1 MIRGRS
7 VLPCLRALLLLGAL
21 GAFRL
26 LAAPLDLVQSPASS
40 GYFTAL
46 VNDAFDGVGA
56 ASFADDW
63 SFEAETGDLLNVR
76 LEAAVGNS
84 RPKLRLLNA
93 TNTVLVTFDGSTDG
107 VAAMQGYRFTTPGT
121 YRVRVYTDNQ
131 ISAYGMRADLAR
143 GIDLET
149 EANDSAVAADPVTP
163 QVGAASF
170 DFAAGGLIPS
180 TDTAGDVWSL
190 GLAPAGSQL
199 SVTALLPSSSL
210 TSGDVSLQLS
220 ERTLADRAL
229 DLTNTTYAT
238 IAHNSVFDAIESA
251 RALTIEAWVN
261 IRSWPQGYYTILD
274 KYEQTGD
281 WGWVFG
287 VQNGSGG
294 LSFWSG
300 NNVRATADITPSTGV
315 WHHIAVTY
323 DHAANQVRFYLDGQ
337 LIATKA
343 SPGVLTDT
351 TGEPA
356 YIGFSPSGGDEYSD
370 GPIAELRL
378 WNRALTT
385 GEIQANYSTAPTGS
399 ESGLVGLWRFDE
411 DSGTTSADATA
422 SGNAATLG
430 NGSGANV
437 PGWTTGAIRPQ
448 AAVGGTS
455 LVRSYFA
462 PTDLWLGISASAN
475 RGISARYLLDGALT
489 DATPLAVTAL
499 TFPSEGGATIDYIQ
513 SFTVTFDDELDP
525 VSANVLANY
534 DLRGA
539 GHDATL
545 GTGDDLVYTLASPAY
560 ASGTAITFNLADGP
574 LQPGPARLTIGLG
587 LKDRSGNTLAST
599 FTRNFTVQKLGA
611 FETEN
616 RSNNTFATAT
626 TLAAGG
632 IGSGFAGS
640 YEETAPTY
648 ATGGNNPYSLDAGDL
663 NGDGRTDLVTS
674 NWSAGSVSVFLGQ
687 ADGSFATAATYAA
700 PNNPYRVL
708 VRDLNSDGRADV
720 AVTRRNGAALRVFL
734 ANADGTLAA
743 GTDYTTPPGP
753 HGLVAVDFDAD
764 GDTDLATASYEGNA
778 VSVFLN
784 NGNGTFAA
792 AVNIAVTGGPTGLAV
807 GDLNGDT
814 RADLAVACYGTPATK
829 VLYRQGD
836 GTFTAGPEYTWTG
849 NVLSVAVGDLTGDG
863 RVDLF
868 AAQEYGSSVRQWM
881 QQGDGTLLEAA
892 AINLGGNAYTHVL
905 RVADY
910 DGDSDADL
918 LLGRSAAAWLLENTG
933 SGTLASPLYA
943 EVGSSARGVVV
954 ADFNGDGRRDLA
966 VAADGL
972 HRIQIFFGRGAQT
985 LASDGAGTLG
995 RGRGNLSSGSDV
1007 DYFSF
1012 SARAGDRVIVGS
1024 ETPGHGNAT
1033 GLYYRVYRPDGGEIA
1048 NMSSYNGTAQ
1058 TQFVAPVTG
1067 VYYVGVAVNYTYLG
1081 EYRFAVS
1088 AQPGTYGL
1096 ESEGN
1101 DSVGAADALSFTTG
1115 VGTLSASMGGALRYG
1130 DPGDVYALGF
1140 LSEGT
1145 QITLGATKPPSSGLV
1160 WILDVLNSSGT
1171 SVAAGAAGVTPLS
1184 YTVPGGLS
1192 GSFFA
1197 RIRAGSGADLLGL
1210 YGMSFTLADTQA
1222 PTITGTTLPAEGA
1235 TVSNYFDAFTL
1246 SFSENLEAASV
1257 NHLAHYDLRAAG
1269 TDGLFDTGDDVSYT
1283 ITLSGAYSTG
1293 LSQNYTIT
1301 DGPVQPGSYRFRA
1314 ATGLRDLYLNPLAAA
1329 YTRTFTITGVAPYIF
1344 ESRSNN
1350 TFATATVLAAGGI
1363 GSGFAGS
1370 YEDTAPTYATG
1381 GNNPYSLDAGDL
1393 NGDGRS
1399 DLVTS
1404 NWTAGTISV
1413 LLGNADGSF
1422 ATAATYAAP
1431 NNPYRVLVRDLNG
1444 DGRADVAVTRRNG
1457 AAMRVFLA
1465 NADGTLAAG
1474 TDYTTPAGP
1483 HGLIAV
1489 DLDAD
1494 GDTDLATASY
1504 EGNAVS
1510 VFLNNGNGTFAGAAN
1525 TSMAGGPTG
1534 LAVGDLD
1541 GDTRPDLAV
1550 ACYGTPATKV
1560 LYRQGDGTFTAGPEY
1575 TWTGNVLTVA
1585 VGDLTGDG
1593 RADLFAA
1600 QEYGS
1605 SVRVW
1610 TQQGDGTLLEAAA
1623 INLSGNAYT
1632 HVLRLLDSDADGDL
1646 ELVLGRANAAWIY
1659 ENLGGGTLASPLFAD
1674 VATNAR
1680 GIVAADFNGDGRRD
1694 LAVAADGYHRV
1705 QIFFGRGTQT
1715 LTTDGA
1721 GTLGQGRGNVSSGSD
1736 VDYFSFSARAGDRVI
1751 VGSETP
1757 DHGNATGLTFRS
1769 YRPDGGEIANHS
1781 SYNGTGQSQ
1790 FVAPVSGIYYVS
1802 VAFNYGYTGEYR
1814 FAVSAQPG
1822 TYGLESEDN
1831 ASVGAADPLSFTV
1844 GVGSLSAAMGGAL
1857 RFGDG
1862 GDIFALGYLTEG
1874 AEISLAASKPG
1885 SSNLVWILDVLNS
1898 SGTAVASASAGVAT
1912 LNHTVAV
1919 GQAGNYHARIRAN
1932 SGADLYGLYWL
1943 SIVVADTQA
1952 PTITADTLPAEGA
1965 TVTNFFDAFT
1975 LTFSENFQAT
1985 SVNNLAHYDLRAAGT
2000 DGVFDTGD
2008 DVGYALALSGAYA
2021 TGLSQAYAVTDGPLQ
2036 PGQYRFRAT
2045 TGLRDLYLNPL
2056 AASYTRT
2063 FTIAGVAPYIFESR
2077 SNNTFATATVLAA
2090 GGIGS
2095 AFSGSYEETAPTYA
2109 TGGNNPYDL
2118 ATGDINADGRPDLVT
2133 SNWSA
2138 GSVSVFLGQADG
2150 TFATAATYAAPNN
2163 PYRVVVRDLDGDGRA
2178 DVAVTRRN
2186 GAALRVFLANND
2198 GTLAAGTDYTTPA
2211 GPHGVIAVD
2220 VDADGDLDLATASR
2234 EGASVSV
2241 FLNNGNGTFAAAAN
2255 TAVTGGPTGLAVGN
2269 LNGDTRPD
2277 LAVACYDTPATKV
2290 LYRQVDGTFAAGPE
2304 YAWTGNVLTVAL
2316 GDITGDGRVDLFAAQ
2331 EYGSSV
2337 RQWTQHGD
2345 GTLVEGTAI
2354 NLGGNAYTHVMRL
2367 LDTDADGDLEF
2378 VLGRGNAAWI
2388 YENTGGGA
2396 LASPQVADV
2405 ATNARGIVAADFN
2418 GDGRRDLA
2426 VAADGY
2432 HRVQIF
2438 FGRGTQTLTID
2449 GAGTLGQG
2457 RGNVSSGSDVDFF
2470 SFSARAGD
2478 RVIVGSETPGHANAT
2493 GLYYRLYRPDGS
2505 EITNF
2510 ASYNGTGQSQLVA
2523 PISGVYYVSVAFNYG
2538 YTGEYRF
2545 AVSVQPGTFGLESE
2559 GNDSIGT
2566 ADPLVMAAG
2575 AGTRTATMGGAL
2587 RYGDPGD
2594 IFALGNLADA
2604 TQIALAATKPP
2615 SSNLTWILE
2624 VLNSSGTA
2632 VVTGAAGA
2640 TPVNYTVPGGGA
2652 GAFYARIRASSG
2664 ADLFGLYSLS
2674 VALTDTLAPTVTAS
2688 TLPAESSIGT
2698 TMFDR
2703 FDLSFSEDMDA
2714 SSVNALANY
2723 DLRAAGADALFGT
2736 GDDVVIPLVLTGTY
2750 SSGLG
2755 LTLRT
2760 ASGAPLA
2767 AGSLRFQ
2774 ALAGLRDVYA
2784 NALDPVYTRTFTIE
2798 QIAGFTFESEPNS
2811 TAGTAT
2817 PLVLAGSQPG
2827 LFGAGARGFLL
2838 AGSDTDF
2845 WSFDAQAGDRVHVI
2859 GETVGNPGA
2868 SGLNYQVLNP
2878 TGIAL
2883 ANLNAEYT
2891 GQWVSPLITI
2901 ATTGTHTVRVAP
2913 NYGYAGEYRFRI
2925 ILLRGGLQLE
2935 VEPNGT
2941 TATATPFA
2949 LTALGNNRSGE
2960 AAGVSR
2966 TSGELDYFNLGSI
2979 TAGNTVFLS
2988 TRQPSTST
2996 FVAVVSLYNST
3007 GVLMAEYTGGRTGDG
3022 VAQAPISATDTYYA
3036 LVRTSGST
3044 GGIACEY
3051 VLDVLVV
3058 PTADISFPNLQVT
3071 SLSPLPATG
3080 LQSGQATTVTFRI
3093 DNLGNLATGAV
3104 SWTDRVVLSTDMLY
3118 GNADD
3123 LEIAAA
3129 TRAGPLAS
3137 GANYTVNAPVTIP
3150 DGIAGSYYVIARTDH
3165 TNTVAEF
3172 VLEGDN
3178 ETVSD
3183 STIAI
3188 TRANYPDLRI
3198 EDLAVSEPDGS
3209 GVRTVTWTLANRGAG
3224 AAAGGFSDRLFVRNT
3239 TTSTTVADTIT
3250 PVGASIAAGAT
3261 VSRSG
3266 TFTANAAGTHA
3277 IEVTADPLGERYEW
3291 GASGHAAAETDNSA
3305 VTSVT
3310 VTSQFTIT
3318 LSADPSA
3325 GGSVGGAGSFAGG
3338 TNRTV
3343 TTTPNA
3349 PYVFLGWYEGA
3360 TLRSNNASY
3369 TFNLTANRDLVAR
3382 FVLPTYSIA
3391 TQASPL
3397 GAGTVTGGGT
3407 FEAGASVSLNATANA
3422 GYAFANWSEGA
3433 TNLGT
3438 TRPLAFS
3445 AAASR
3450 TIVADFVELH
3460 PTHVVTTATLPAGIA
3475 TVTGSGI
3482 YTNGQTATITAPTPV
3497 VSGDSE
3503 YTFKQFRLGGIVIGG
3518 AASFAKTFT
3527 TLDAATLEYIA
3538 EYEARPLKPSVINV
3552 GSNFGTA
3559 VPVAQDFRLTLRFDR
3574 AMDQTVAPVVELQS
3588 ANASSIPTVPGT
3600 GTWTTTDTFA
3610 VAPITVTSAQGG
3622 DFTARVSAARDT
3634 ALRAMDPA
3642 TVFSFSVDT
3651 MPPALPTLTQ
3661 GAVTATTAVVDWAGY
3676 AAPGDLAAFRVLR
3689 SGSAFASTTGLTPV
3703 ASLGAAARSFT
3714 VTGLALDTDVYVA
3727 VVPVD
3732 TAGNAATSVA
3742 PLVVRVASTVPPPVV
3757 STVAAP
3763 STNTA
3768 RIAWTYDSTSL
3779 LGFEG
3784 FKVYRAAS
3792 AFSSITGLTP
3802 IATLG
3807 AAVRSFDDTGLDRA
3821 QTHHYAVVGFNRLGE
3836 SLTAVTSQPWA
3847 DPLAGEISNDFTVVD
3862 PFIAIMQSLTITN
3875 GATFTVPPGTTVAF
3889 GPGAGITVQSGR
3901 LVADGTLFGPVH
3913 FTSLADVEDGAPLPG
3928 SWEGITLA
3936 DSTRTSVLRHTFVSY
3951 GKGVAVTAGTPTID
3965 VLAATWNTLGGLRL
3979 SGGATVSTTA
3989 AYLANNSAGAT
4000 ATGGATLTLT
4010 GSVLKN
4016 NTVNA
4021 SVSGAVLTAT
4031 DNWWGTGDAGAIAAL
4046 LSGPVDASAPLA
4058 GEPVLTRGIRSAD
4071 GATQT
4076 GSLDLALRLASL
4088 NAASYRVSEDSGFTG
4103 VLFVDVPRDPLSL
4116 DQHNGAPFAV
4126 TVPLSAGAGQ
4136 KTLFAQFRGPTGEV
4150 SPTASFA
4157 TTLITA
4163 GPAITAFSLTDGQV
4177 VTRPLQVTGSATT
4190 ALGLASIKLI
4200 VDDIEVANSPS
4211 SPLAARWDIR
4221 PLPAGTHRVRLEARD
4236 TAGNLAS
4243 RAVTVQVSPAV
4254 PPRPVITAP
4263 ATGTMTTSTS
4273 AIVSGTA
4280 EPFADIRITRNSL
4293 VVATVAA
4300 DAAGVF
4306 SAPAVP
4312 LVEGSNGLV
4321 ASAFDSV
4328 GVTDSVAVTVSSDS
4342 GAPSPVT
4349 LLPIEYR
4356 PGAGVFVDWTLPLS
4370 GESPTRFRIFWHT
4383 ASFTTPAEATGQTD
4397 LLPNTEATL
4406 TTVPDGLRYFGV
4418 VGYDAAGNASALSNV
4433 RSFTVDRTAPT
4444 FSVSFDQAMPVGPGT
4459 LVVTITASEA
4469 LDGAPLLL
4477 MRPSGGNLTAITLS
4491 PGAGLRYT
4499 ASFPVTTLSARSGA
4513 ASLAV
4518 SGTDLAGNAFTGP
4531 PTGPTLV
4538 FDVTKP
4544 TGVITTSVPA
4554 PVQTSSDVP
4563 VAIGLTLSEAPK
4575 AGTSPTLSFSP
4586 PEGPVIPLTLTGSG
4600 VNWAASLTLT
4610 SVMGNGNGTFL
4621 LQVEDAVGNAGT
4633 VLTGGGTLELYNT
4646 PTPTAPAVPGGVT
4659 IQPFEGG
4666 YIRLSWAAADQ
4677 AQSYRLYRESGA
4689 SADIPTTLVASDIT
4703 GLTFDDL
4710 PPADGPYRYAVRSY
4724 RLGAESTSSSVRAAT
4739 SDRTPPPA
4747 PTATTAAL
4755 GAGGINVQWTAGA
4768 GEVPAKF
4775 VLYRNGD
4782 AVREM
4787 SSASTGLV
4795 DSPPRGTMD
4804 YQIAA
4809 ADALGNE
4816 AFGPTATIDLPVGA
4830 ATGLLVVDD
4839 DLLGTTL
4846 TWNSGDATTTGY
4858 NVYRDGVKQN
4868 GAPLTARTFTDTFD
4882 AGNQPVTY
4890 GVTAL
4895 NASAQESA
4903 MRTVLVQPLA
4913 ATLSQNPSVDGA
4925 EQASVSR
4932 YFDSYRVVMTAG
4944 SGASAPVLIDTGEI
4958 VRAVTGDTTLTATF
4972 PVTATIAAGATH
4984 TTDFA
4989 VSAPAV
4995 TGQAQAVSLTLRSAN
5010 DGTGTSVHYRLLA
5023 EYAGAELP
5031 GVMLEV
5037 SAPVPPLAGG
5047 VSTFNITAYNR
5058 GHATADLVLRRVH
5071 DEPGDLSMQVITADG
5086 VLASTTPYEGT
5097 VSGVTIAPT
5106 GEQFLRL
5113 APGASVEIPFAG
5125 VFVPDALS
5133 EQPQV
5138 TFRARFQ
5145 AIYHDIGYTQQR
5157 IAGPLEG
5164 AMNSSLRLTPYTGTC
5179 FTDKSVYADNEP
5191 VLLSG
5196 QALDRV
5202 AGTPVPNVPLRV
5214 GIRFGSAVLYRAVT
5228 TDGTGAW
5235 SLSYT
5240 PTPGLAGSIVFW
5252 AAHPEIVDKL
5262 DQARITFHRMF
5273 VKPTRIE
5280 VTMSKNDT
5288 LDFDVGLLNLGDL
5301 PLTGS
5306 AVTARVYR
5314 MEDGVEVDVPTI
5326 TGSTRETP
5334 PASIAARAEPKIKL
5348 RLQAALDAP
5357 DDALVEFNFT
5367 TTQGATARLT
5377 GTISLRPALALLTA
5391 VSPTTGYVEAGLGR
5405 GQLRSVEVTVQNRG
5419 LRALT
5424 GVKLTPPA
5432 TIPWMQVNL
5441 ATDANGQV
5449 PMADIPVG
5457 GTRSFSVIF
5466 APPDTTAVGF
5476 YDDALTISGDNSV
5489 GTYRLNLFATV
5500 TSTLTG
5506 AVQFDV
5512 KNSLGDVVPNAS
5524 IWLRN
5529 ATLGTEVGPLTTDV
5543 NGRVTATNLMEGDW
5557 QWKTAASGHGSTQG
5571 VVTVVPNQT
5580 VGVETELSLNLVSV
5594 KFSVVPVP
5602 FTDYYEIKIEQ
5613 TFQTRTPIPN
5623 LVFSPPHT
5631 SLSIPAGWS
5640 GTLLYKLRNEGL
5652 RSAFGVDVKGMTLP
5666 TMSVQPLISYIPE
5679 LLAQQEIEIPVFFE
5693 YYGADAALAA
5703 QGGTRAPVA
5712 QLAAALQAVRN
5723 SEGGIVSS
5731 PLATAQSGS
5740 MYRPAGTIDDILDC
5754 YENFKYGTIT
5764 LSAAAYV
5771 DSVSGATYY
5780 LGVNATIDV
5789 DELLALICDG
5799 ECPSSWFGAGSIGTA
5814 ICNKVASK
5822 VVDYAGKKTETID
5835 LVCKAANAIKAI
5847 GCVAI
5852 NLPPAPP
5859 TTSTITGG
5867 WSGWGPGTVPPRYGP
5882 GGPGWTIGYTPGCFV
5897 AGTPVT
5903 MADGTTRAIETIA
5916 KGDQLRANAKGGSN
5930 PVAQPMKLTS
5940 DHVRELVFRTLGEA
5954 TAASRTLRLT
5964 HDHRVWIDGRGW
5976 VFAAQIAAGDRL
5988 HTETGG
5994 LVDVVSNTRLA
6005 GTHEVFSL
6013 VMENDNVFYAAGVLV
6028 EDQCSQLARPR
6039 PPASAQKEVTP

>member
-21 GAFRL
+21 GAIRL

-46 VNDAFDGVGA
+46 VNDAFDGIGS

-93 TNTVLVTFDGSTDG
+93 TNTVLFTFDGTTDG
-107 VAAMQGYRFTTPGT
+107 VAVMQGYRFTTPGT

-131 ISAYGMRADLAR
+131 VSAYAMRADLGR

-149 EANDSAVAADPVTP
+149 EANDAVATADPVTP

-170 DFAAGGLIPS
+170 DVAAGGLIPS

-199 SVTALLPSSSL
+199 SVTALLPSSLL

-238 IAHNSVFDAIESA
+238 IAHNGVFDAIETS
-251 RALTIEAWVN
+251 RTMTIEAW
-261 IRSWPQGYYTILD
+261 ILIQSFPSGWYTIMD
-274 KYEQTGD
+274 KHETTGD
-281 WGWVFG
+281 WGWGFVI
-287 VQNGSGG
+287 QNGGG
-294 LSFWSG
+294 GISLYTG
-300 NNVRATADITPSTGV
+300 ANVRASADVTPSTGV
-315 WHHIAVTY
+315 WHHVAVTY
-323 DHAANQVRFYLDGQ
+323 DHGANQVRFYLDGQ
-337 LIATKA
+337 LVATKA
-343 SPGVLTDT
+343 SSGALTNTAD
-351 TGEPA
+351 EPA

-385 GEIQANYSTAPTGS
+385 GEIQANYLAAPAGN

-411 DSGTTSADATA
+411 NSGTTSADASA

-455 LVRSYFA
+455 LVRSYSA

-475 RGISARYLLDGALT
+475 RGISARYLLDGTLT

-499 TFPSEGGATIDYIQ
+499 TFPSEGGTTTDYIQ

-539 GHDATL
+539 GPDATF

-560 ASGTAITFNLADGP
+560 VRGTAITLNLADGP
-574 LQPGPARLTIGLG
+574 MQPGLARLTIGLG

-632 IGSGFAGS
+632 IGSAFGGS
-640 YEETAPTY
+640 YEDATATY
-648 ATGGNNPYSLDAGDL
+648 AAGGNNTYDVDGGDI
-663 NGDGRTDLVTS
+663 NGDGRTDLVTA
-674 NWSAGSVSVFLGQ
+674 NWS
-687 ADGSFATAATYAA
+687 
-700 PNNPYRVL
+700 
-708 VRDLNSDGRADV
+708 
-720 AVTRRNGAALRVFL
+720 
-734 ANADGTLAA
+734 
-743 GTDYTTPPGP
+743 
-753 HGLVAVDFDAD
+753 
-764 GDTDLATASYEGNA
+764 
-778 VSVFLN
+778 
-784 NGNGTFAA
+784 
-792 AVNIAVTGGPTGLAV
+792 
-807 GDLNGDT
+807 
-814 RADLAVACYGTPATK
+814 
-829 VLYRQGD
+829 
-836 GTFTAGPEYTWTG
+836 
-849 NVLSVAVGDLTGDG
+849 
-863 RVDLF
+863 
-868 AAQEYGSSVRQWM
+868 
-881 QQGDGTLLEAA
+881 
-892 AINLGGNAYTHVL
+892 
-905 RVADY
+905 
-910 DGDSDADL
+910 
-918 LLGRSAAAWLLENTG
+918 
-933 SGTLASPLYA
+933 
-943 EVGSSARGVVV
+943 
-954 ADFNGDGRRDLA
+954 
-966 VAADGL
+966 
-972 HRIQIFFGRGAQT
+972 
-985 LASDGAGTLG
+985 
-995 RGRGNLSSGSDV
+995 
-1007 DYFSF
+1007 
-1012 SARAGDRVIVGS
+1012 
-1024 ETPGHGNAT
+1024 
-1033 GLYYRVYRPDGGEIA
+1033 
-1048 NMSSYNGTAQ
+1048 
-1058 TQFVAPVTG
+1058 
-1067 VYYVGVAVNYTYLG
+1067 
-1081 EYRFAVS
+1081 
-1088 AQPGTYGL
+1088 
-1096 ESEGN
+1096 
-1101 DSVGAADALSFTTG
+1101 
-1115 VGTLSASMGGALRYG
+1115 
-1130 DPGDVYALGF
+1130 
-1140 LSEGT
+1140 
-1145 QITLGATKPPSSGLV
+1145 
-1160 WILDVLNSSGT
+1160 
-1171 SVAAGAAGVTPLS
+1171 
-1184 YTVPGGLS
+1184 
-1192 GSFFA
+1192 
-1197 RIRAGSGADLLGL
+1197 
-1210 YGMSFTLADTQA
+1210 
-1222 PTITGTTLPAEGA
+1222 
-1235 TVSNYFDAFTL
+1235 
-1246 SFSENLEAASV
+1246 
-1257 NHLAHYDLRAAG
+1257 
-1269 TDGLFDTGDDVSYT
+1269 
-1283 ITLSGAYSTG
+1283 
-1293 LSQNYTIT
+1293 
-1301 DGPVQPGSYRFRA
+1301 
-1314 ATGLRDLYLNPLAAA
+1314 
-1329 YTRTFTITGVAPYIF
+1329 
-1344 ESRSNN
+1344 
-1350 TFATATVLAAGGI
+1350 
-1363 GSGFAGS
+1363 
-1370 YEDTAPTYATG
+1370 
-1381 GNNPYSLDAGDL
+1381 
-1393 NGDGRS
+1393 
-1399 DLVTS
+1399 
-1404 NWTAGTISV
+1404 AGTISV
-1413 LLGNADGSF
+1413 LLGNANGTF
-1422 ATAATYAAP
+1422 ATAVTYAAA

-1444 DGRADVAVTRRNG
+1444 DN
-1457 AAMRVFLA
+1457 
-1465 NADGTLAAG
+1465 
-1474 TDYTTPAGP
+1474 
-1483 HGLIAV
+1483 
-1489 DLDAD
+1489 
-1494 GDTDLATASY
+1494 
-1504 EGNAVS
+1504 
-1510 VFLNNGNGTFAGAAN
+1510 
-1525 TSMAGGPTG
+1525 
-1534 LAVGDLD
+1534 
-1541 GDTRPDLAV
+1541 
-1550 ACYGTPATKV
+1550 
-1560 LYRQGDGTFTAGPEY
+1560 
-1575 TWTGNVLTVA
+1575 
-1585 VGDLTGDG
+1585 
-1593 RADLFAA
+1593 
-1600 QEYGS
+1600 
-1605 SVRVW
+1605 
-1610 TQQGDGTLLEAAA
+1610 
-1623 INLSGNAYT
+1623 
-1632 HVLRLLDSDADGDL
+1632 
-1646 ELVLGRANAAWIY
+1646 
-1659 ENLGGGTLASPLFAD
+1659 
-1674 VATNAR
+1674 
-1680 GIVAADFNGDGRRD
+1680 
-1694 LAVAADGYHRV
+1694 
-1705 QIFFGRGTQT
+1705 
-1715 LTTDGA
+1715 
-1721 GTLGQGRGNVSSGSD
+1721 
-1736 VDYFSFSARAGDRVI
+1736 
-1751 VGSETP
+1751 
-1757 DHGNATGLTFRS
+1757 
-1769 YRPDGGEIANHS
+1769 
-1781 SYNGTGQSQ
+1781 
-1790 FVAPVSGIYYVS
+1790 
-1802 VAFNYGYTGEYR
+1802 
-1814 FAVSAQPG
+1814 
-1822 TYGLESEDN
+1822 
-1831 ASVGAADPLSFTV
+1831 
-1844 GVGSLSAAMGGAL
+1844 
-1857 RFGDG
+1857 
-1862 GDIFALGYLTEG
+1862 
-1874 AEISLAASKPG
+1874 
-1885 SSNLVWILDVLNS
+1885 
-1898 SGTAVASASAGVAT
+1898 
-1912 LNHTVAV
+1912 
-1919 GQAGNYHARIRAN
+1919 
-1932 SGADLYGLYWL
+1932 
-1943 SIVVADTQA
+1943 
-1952 PTITADTLPAEGA
+1952 
-1965 TVTNFFDAFT
+1965 
-1975 LTFSENFQAT
+1975 
-1985 SVNNLAHYDLRAAGT
+1985 
-2000 DGVFDTGD
+2000 
-2008 DVGYALALSGAYA
+2008 
-2021 TGLSQAYAVTDGPLQ
+2021 
-2036 PGQYRFRAT
+2036 
-2045 TGLRDLYLNPL
+2045 
-2056 AASYTRT
+2056 
-2063 FTIAGVAPYIFESR
+2063 
-2077 SNNTFATATVLAA
+2077 
-2090 GGIGS
+2090 
-2095 AFSGSYEETAPTYA
+2095 
-2109 TGGNNPYDL
+2109 
-2118 ATGDINADGRPDLVT
+2118 
-2133 SNWSA
+2133 
-2138 GSVSVFLGQADG
+2138 
-2150 TFATAATYAAPNN
+2150 
-2163 PYRVVVRDLDGDGRA
+2163 RA

-2198 GTLAAGTDYTTPA
+2198 GTLATGTDYTTPA

-2220 VDADGDLDLATASR
+2220 FDTDGDIDLATANR

-2255 TAVTGGPTGLAVGN
+2255 TAVTGGPTGLAVGD

-2277 LAVACYDTPATKV
+2277 LAVACYDTPATKI
-2290 LYRQVDGTFAAGPE
+2290 LYRQVNGTFAAGPE
-2304 YAWTGNVLTVAL
+2304 YTWTGNVLTVAV
-2316 GDITGDGRVDLFAAQ
+2316 GDITGDGRADLFAAQ

-2337 RQWTQHGD
+2337 RQWTQQGD

-2378 VLGRGNAAWI
+2378 VIGRGNAAWI
-2388 YENTGGGA
+2388 YENLGSGT
-2396 LASPQVADV
+2396 LASPLFADV

-2418 GDGRRDLA
+2418 GDSRRDLA

-2438 FGRGTQTLTID
+2438 FGRGTQALTTD
-2449 GAGTLGQG
+2449 GAGTLGLG
-2457 RGNVSSGSDVDFF
+2457 RGNVSSGSDVDYF

-2493 GLYYRLYRPDGS
+2493 GLYYRVYRPDGS
-2505 EITNF
+2505 EIANM
-2510 ASYNGTGQSQLVA
+2510 ASYNGTAQTQFVA
-2523 PISGVYYVSVAFNYG
+2523 PISGVYYVGVAFNYG

-2545 AVSVQPGTFGLESE
+2545 AVSVQPGTYGLESE
-2559 GNDSIGT
+2559 GNDSIGS
-2566 ADPLVMAAG
+2566 ADPLAMAAA
-2575 AGTRTATMGGAL
+2575 AGTRTATVGGAL

-2615 SSNLTWILE
+2615 SSNITWILE

-2652 GAFYARIRASSG
+2652 GAYYARIRASSG
-2664 ADLFGLYSLS
+2664 ADLFGLYSMS
-2674 VALTDTLAPTVTAS
+2674 ITLADTQAPTITAS
-2688 TLPAESSIGT
+2688 TLPGEGSTGT
-2698 TMFDR
+2698 TLFDR
-2703 FDLSFSEDMDA
+2703 FDLTFSEDMDA
-2714 SSVNALANY
+2714 STVNSLANY
-2723 DLRAAGADALFGT
+2723 DLRVAGADALFGT
-2736 GDDVVIPLVLTGTY
+2736 GDDTVIPLVLTAAY

-2755 LTLRT
+2755 VTLRT
-2760 ASGAPLA
+2760 ASGAPLPV
-2767 AGSLRFQ
+2767 GTLRFQ
-2774 ALAGLRDVYA
+2774 ALAGLRDLYA
-2784 NALDPVYTRTFTIE
+2784 NTLDPVFTRTFTIE
-2798 QIAGFTFESEPNS
+2798 QIAGFSFESEPNS

-2817 PLVLAGSQPG
+2817 PLVMAGSQPG
-2827 LFGAGARGFLL
+2827 LFGAGGRGFLL
-2838 AGSDTDF
+2838 AGNDTDF
-2845 WSFDAQAGDRVHVI
+2845 WRFDAQAGDRVYVI
-2859 GETVGNPGA
+2859 GETVGNPGG

-2878 TGIAL
+2878 SGTAL

-2901 ATTGTHTVRVAP
+2901 ATTGAHTVRVAP
-2913 NYGYAGEYRFRI
+2913 NYGYPGEYRFRI

-2941 TATATPFA
+2941 IATATPFA
-2949 LTALGNNRSGE
+2949 LTAVGNNRSGE

-2996 FVAVVSLYNST
+2996 FVPVVSLYSST

-3022 VAQAPISATDTYYA
+3022 VAQAPISVTGDYYA

-3071 SLSPLPATG
+3071 SLTPLPASG
-3080 LQSGQATTVTFRI
+3080 LQSGQATTVTFRV

-3104 SWTDRVVLSTDMLY
+3104 SWTDRVVLSTDILY

-3123 LEIAAA
+3123 LEIAAV

-3137 GANYTVNAPVTIP
+3137 GANYTVNAPITLP

-3198 EDLAVSEPDGS
+3198 EGLAVSDPDGS

-3224 AAAGGFSDRLFVRNT
+3224 AAAAGFSERLFVRNT
-3239 TTSTTVADTIT
+3239 TTSTTVVDTIA
-3250 PVGASIAAGAT
+3250 PVASSIAAGAT

-3266 TFTANAAGTHA
+3266 TFTPSAAGTHT

-3291 GASGHAAAETDNSA
+3291 GASGHAGAEADNSA
-3305 VTSVT
+3305 STTVA

-3318 LSADPSA
+3318 LAVDP
-3325 GGSVGGAGSFAGG
+3325 VGGGTVSGAGTFTGG

-3343 TTTPNA
+3343 TATPNA
-3349 PYVFLGWYEGA
+3349 PYSFLGWYEGA
-3360 TLRSNNASY
+3360 TLRSNNTSY
-3369 TFNLTANRDLVAR
+3369 TFNLTASRDLVAR
-3382 FVLPTYSIA
+3382 FVLPTYTIA

-3407 FEAGASVSLNATANA
+3407 FDAGATVTLNATAAA

-3433 TNLGT
+3433 TNLGS
-3438 TRPLAFS
+3438 TRPLTFS

-3450 TIVADFVELH
+3450 TIVANFAELN

-3475 TVTGSGI
+3475 TVTGSGT
-3482 YTNGQTATITAPTPV
+3482 YNNGQSATISAPTPV

-3503 YTFKQFRLGGIVIGG
+3503 YTFKQFRLGGTVLGG
-3518 AASFAKTFT
+3518 SASFTKTFT
-3527 TLDAATLEYIA
+3527 TLDAPTLEYVA
-3538 EYEARPLKPSVINV
+3538 EYEARPLKPSVTNV

-3559 VPVAQDFRLTLRFDR
+3559 VPVTTDFRLTLRFDR
-3574 AMDQTVAPVVELQS
+3574 AMDQTVKPVVELQS
-3588 ANASSIPTVPGT
+3588 ANASSIPTVPTT
-3600 GTWTTTDTFA
+3600 GTWTSSDTFA
-3610 VAPITVTSAQGG
+3610 VAAITVTSAQGG
-3622 DFTARVSAARDT
+3622 DFTVRVSAARDT
-3634 ALRAMDPA
+3634 ALRVMDPA

-3651 MPPALPTLTQ
+3651 TPPALPTLTQ

-3676 AAPGDLAAFRVLR
+3676 AAPGDLASFRILR
-3689 SGSAFASTTGLTPV
+3689 SASAFTSTTGLTPV

-3714 VTGLALDTDVYVA
+3714 VTGLVLDTDVYVA

-3732 TAGNAATSVA
+3732 SAGNAATTVA
-3742 PLVVRVASTVPPPVV
+3742 PLVVRVASTVPPPVAF
-3757 STVAAP
+3757 TVAAP

-3768 RIAWTYDSTSL
+3768 RVSWTYDSASL

-3784 FKVYRAAS
+3784 FKIYRAAS

-3807 AAVRSFDDTGLDRA
+3807 TAVRSYDDTGLDRA
-3821 QTHHYAVVGFNRLGE
+3821 QTHHYAVVGYNRLGQ
-3836 SLTAVTSQPWA
+3836 SQTAVTSQPWT
-3847 DPLAGEISNDFTVVD
+3847 DPLAGEISSDFTVAD
-3862 PFIAIMQSLTITN
+3862 PLIVIMQSLTITN

-3901 LVADGTLFGPVH
+3901 LVADGTLFGPIH
-3913 FTSLADVEDGAPLPG
+3913 FTSLADVEDGSPLPG

-3936 DSTRTSVLRHTFVSY
+3936 DGTRTSVLRHTFVSF

-3965 VLAATWNTLGGLRL
+3965 VLAATWNTVGGLRL
-3979 SGGATVSTTA
+3979 SGGASVATSA
-3989 AYLANNSAGAT
+3989 AYLTNNSAGAT
-4000 ATGGATLTLT
+4000 AAGGATLAIT

-4031 DNWWGTGDAGAIAAL
+4031 GNWWGTADAAAIATL
-4046 LSGPVDASAPLA
+4046 LSGPVDASTPLA
-4058 GEPVLTRGIRSAD
+4058 SEPVLTRGIRSAD

-4088 NAASYRVSEDSGFTG
+4088 NAVSYRVSEDSSFTG

-4116 DQHNGAPFAV
+4116 DQHNTAPFAV
-4126 TVPLSAGAGQ
+4126 TVPLSAGAGV
-4136 KTLFAQFRGPTGEV
+4136 KTLHAQFRSPTGQV
-4150 SPTASFA
+4150 SPTVSFT

-4163 GPAITAFSLTDGQV
+4163 GPSITAFSLADDQV

-4190 ALGLASIKLI
+4190 ALGLASLKLF
-4200 VDDIEVANSPS
+4200 VDGIEVATSPT
-4211 SPLAARWDIR
+4211 SPLSTRWDIR
-4221 PLPAGTHRVRLEARD
+4221 PLAPGAHRVRLEARD
-4236 TAGNLAS
+4236 TAGNLATRS
-4243 RAVTVQVSPAV
+4243 VTVQVQPAA

-4263 ATGTMTTSTS
+4263 TQGTMTTSTTV
-4273 AIVSGTA
+4273 AVTGTA
-4280 EPFADIRITRNSL
+4280 EPLADIRITRNSL

-4300 DAAGVF
+4300 NASGAF

-4312 LVEGSNGLV
+4312 LVEGSNVLV

-4328 GVTDSVAVTVSSDS
+4328 GVTDSLPVTVSSDS

-4356 PGAGVFVDWTLPLS
+4356 PGSGVFVDWSLPVS
-4370 GESPTRFRIFWHT
+4370 GETPTRFRVLWHT
-4383 ASFTTPAEATGQTD
+4383 ASFTSVAQATGQTD

-4406 TTVPDGLRYFGV
+4406 TTVPDGLRYFAV
-4418 VGYDAAGNASALSNV
+4418 VGYDAAGNASALSNLQ
-4433 RSFTVDRTAPT
+4433 SFTVDRTAPT
-4444 FSVSFDQAMPVGPGT
+4444 FAVAFDQPMPVGPGT
-4459 LVVTITASEA
+4459 LGVTVTASEA
-4469 LDGAPLLL
+4469 LQGTPLLL
-4477 MRPSGGNLTAITLS
+4477 MRPSGGNLVAITLS
-4491 PGAGLRYT
+4491 PGAGLSYT
-4499 ASFPVTTLSARSGA
+4499 TSFPVTTLSARSGA

-4518 SGTDLAGNAFTGP
+4518 SGTDLAGNTFTGP
-4531 PTGPTLV
+4531 PTGTSLV

-4544 TGVITTSVPA
+4544 TGVVTTSVSA

-4586 PEGPVIPLTLTGSG
+4586 PEGAVVPLSLTGSG
-4600 VNWAASLTLT
+4600 VNWTASLTLT
-4610 SVMGNGNGTFL
+4610 SAMGNGNGTFL

-4633 VLTGGGTLELYNT
+4633 VLTTGGTLELYNT
-4646 PTPTAPAVPGGVT
+4646 ATPTAPAVPGGVT
-4659 IQPFEGG
+4659 IQPRKGG
-4666 YIRLSWAAADQ
+4666 YIRLAWSAADK
-4677 AQSYRLYRESGA
+4677 AQSYRLYREAGA
-4689 SADIPTTLVASDIT
+4689 SAEIPTTLVAGDIT
-4703 GLTFDDL
+4703 ALSYDDL
-4710 PPADGPYRYAVRSY
+4710 PPADGPYRYAVRAY

-4747 PTATTAAL
+4747 PTATTATL
-4755 GAGGINVQWTAGA
+4755 GASGINVQWTAGA

-4787 SSASTGLV
+4787 SNASTGLV
-4795 DSPPRGTMD
+4795 DSPPRGMMN

-4816 AFGPTATIDLPVGA
+4816 ALGPTASIDLPVGA
-4830 ATGLLVVDD
+4830 VTGLLVVVDD
-4839 DLLGTTL
+4839 MLGTTL
-4846 TWNSGDATTTGY
+4846 TWNSGDGTATGY
-4858 NVYRDGVKQN
+4858 NVYRDGLKQN
-4868 GAPLTARTFTDTFD
+4868 GAPLTARTFTDSFD
-4882 AGNQPVTY
+4882 AGNQPVLY
-4890 GVTAL
+4890 GVTAV

-4913 ATLSQNPSVDGA
+4913 ATITHNPAEDGT
-4925 EQASVSR
+4925 EQTSVSR
-4932 YFDSYRVVMTAG
+4932 YFDTFHIVATAG
-4944 SGASAPVLIDTGEI
+4944 SAASAPLQIDTGEV
-4958 VRAVTGDTTLTATF
+4958 VRVVTGDATLTASF
-4972 PVTATIAAGATH
+4972 PVTATIAAGATREV
-4984 TTDFA
+4984 DA
-4989 VSAPAV
+4989 VVPAPAV
-4995 TGQAQAVSLTLRSAN
+4995 TGQGQAVAITLKALPDAGGS
-5010 DGTGTSVHYRLLA
+5010 TVHYRFLS
-5023 EYAGAELP
+5023 EHAGADLP
-5031 GVMLEV
+5031 GVMLAV

-5047 VSTFNITAYNR
+5047 VSTFNVRAYNR

-5071 DEPGDLSMQVITADG
+5071 DEPGDLSMQVVTADG
-5086 VLASTTPYEGT
+5086 VLASTTPFEGT

-5113 APGASVEIPFAG
+5113 APGASVEIPFEG

-5133 EQPQV
+5133 DQSQV

-5164 AMNSSLRLTPYTGTC
+5164 AMNSSLRLTPYYGTC

-5214 GIRFGSAVLYRAVT
+5214 GIRFGSAVLYRSVT

-5288 LDFDVGLLNLGDL
+5288 LDFDVSLLNLGDL
-5301 PLTGS
+5301 PLTGTS
-5306 AVTARVYR
+5306 VTARVYR
-5314 MEDGVEVDVPTI
+5314 MVNGVEADVPTI

-5334 PASIAARAEPKIKL
+5334 PASIAAKAEPKIKL

-5377 GTISLRPALALLTA
+5377 GTISLRPALAILTA

-5405 GQLRSVEVTVQNRG
+5405 GQVRSVEVTVQNRG

-5441 ATDANGQV
+5441 AADASGQV

-5457 GTRSFSVIF
+5457 GTRSFSVVF

-5476 YDDALTISGDNSV
+5476 YDDFLTISGDNSV

-5506 AVQFDV
+5506 SVQFDV

-5543 NGRVTATNLMEGDW
+5543 NGRVTANNLMEGDW
-5557 QWKTAASGHGSTQG
+5557 QWKTSASGHGSTQG
-5571 VVTVVPNQT
+5571 VVTIVPNQT

-5623 LVFSPPHT
+5623 LIFSPPHT

-5640 GTLLYKLRNEGL
+5640 GTLLYRLRNEGL
-5652 RSAFGVDVKGMTLP
+5652 RSAFGVEVKGMKLP
-5666 TMSVQPLISYIPE
+5666 TMSVQPLITYIPE

-5693 YYGADAALAA
+5693 YYGADAALTA
-5703 QGGTRAPVA
+5703 QGGTAAPVA
-5712 QLAAALQAVRN
+5712 RLASALSAATD
-5723 SEGGIVSS
+5723 SEGGRAST
-5731 PLATAQSGS
+5731 LAATPQSGAV
-5740 MYRPAGTIDDILDC
+5740 YRPAGTIDDILDC

-5799 ECPSSWFGAGSIGTA
+5799 ECPPSWFGAGTIGTK

-5822 VVDYAGKKTETID
+5822 VVDYAGKKTKTID

-5859 TTSTITGG
+5859 TTTTISGGG

-5882 GGPGWTIGYTPGCFV
+5882 GGPGWVISYTPGCFV

-5916 KGDQLRANAKGGSN
+5916 KGDQLRANAKGGAN
-5930 PVAQPMKLTS
+5930 PVAQPMKLSS
-5940 DHVRELVFRTLGEA
+5940 DHVRALTYRLVGDA
-5954 TAASRTLRLT
+5954 TAAERTLRLT

-5976 VFAAQIAAGDRL
+5976 VFAAQVAPGDRL

-5994 LVDVVSNTRLA
+5994 FAEVVSNTRVD

-6028 EDQCSQLARPR
+6028 EDQCSQLARPK
-6039 PPASAQKEVTP
+6039 PAASAQKEVTP